1 MALTRDQKNAI
12 FWCDYCAGLATAGLG
27 AISFA
32 IGAAAST
39 AYYMD
44 KKATEGWNIDFPVP
58 NPIPSTSDDQGELHN
73 LTCEQFIANGF
84 TLVTLSNIVQSA
96 SEVRPDLTSELQS
109 ITETYFDEKVSAAQT
124 QSMKTVQEELDYT
137 MSYIPL
143 NNTDQIPFIATL
155 NVLQSADE
163 IQCVNSINNL
173 ILQVT
178 NFTLTE
184 TEKTAL
190 INSLQIL
197 KHSSILW
204 GN

>member
-1 MALTRDQKNAI
+1 MALTRDQKWAI
-12 FWCDYCAGLATAGLG
+12 AWCDYCAGLASAGLG

-44 KKATEGWNIDFPVP
+44 KKATEGWSIDFLVP

-73 LTCEQFIANGF
+73 LTCEQFQANGF
-84 TLVTLSNIVQSA
+84 TAVSLSNIVQSA

-109 ITETYFDEKVSAAQT
+109 VTQAYFDEKVSSAMGQP
-124 QSMKTVQEELDYT
+124 MKTVQQELDYT
-137 MSYIPL
+137 MSIIPL
-143 NNTDQIPFIATL
+143 NNTDQVPFTETL
-155 NVLQSADE
+155 NILQTADE
-163 IQCVNSINNL
+163 AQCVNSIDNL
-173 ILQVT
+173 ILQVS

-190 INSLQIL
+190 ANSLQIL
-197 KHSSILW
+197 KHSSVLW